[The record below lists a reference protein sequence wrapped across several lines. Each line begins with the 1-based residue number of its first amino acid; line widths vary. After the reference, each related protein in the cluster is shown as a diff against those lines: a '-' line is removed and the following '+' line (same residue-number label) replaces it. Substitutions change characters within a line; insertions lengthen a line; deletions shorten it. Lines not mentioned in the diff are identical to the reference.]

1 MHFFSTLFRHAIIR
15 NKACLFFLF
24 IQMSVKIK
32 RLALI
37 HFLLVKLLCN
47 KWHCLFDLG
56 GHPFTFRNYIL
67 HNLTLGD
74 ILEIAQ
80 QVCKAMSYHEGIHVV
95 HANVAARNF
104 LLVTPK
110 TPLNTPTPNNSKQI
124 ESFLVKW
131 HDILNFWLWK
141 RSINIFTKI
150 L

>member
-1 MHFFSTLFRHAIIR
+1 MSNNYIYNIIILTMHFFSTLLRHAIIR
-15 NKACLFFLF
+15 NTACFFFLF

-56 GHPFTFRNYIL
+56 GHPFTFRNCIL

-110 TPLNTPTPNNSKQI
+110 TPSTPPPPTTPNKLKVS
-124 ESFLVKW
+124 
-131 HDILNFWLWK
+131 
-141 RSINIFTKI
+141 
-150 L
+150 

>member
-1 MHFFSTLFRHAIIR
+1 MYWQCIFFNFIETCNYKKQGLLI
-15 NKACLFFLF
+15 FLF

-37 HFLLVKLLCN
+37 HFLLVKLLYN

-56 GHPFTFRNYIL
+56 GHPFTFRNCML

-80 QVCKAMSYHEGIHVV
+80 QVCKAMSYHEEIHVV

-110 TPLNTPTPNNSKQI
+110 TPSTPPPQQI
-124 ESFLVKW
+124 QSFLVKW